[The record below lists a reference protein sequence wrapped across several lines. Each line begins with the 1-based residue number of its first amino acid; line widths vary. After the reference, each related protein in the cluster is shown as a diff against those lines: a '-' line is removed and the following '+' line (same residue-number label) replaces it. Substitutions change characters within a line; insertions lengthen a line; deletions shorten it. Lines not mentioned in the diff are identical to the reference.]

1 MRYGAKWLHF
11 STSGA
16 KPEVTKG
23 FTVSPKWRVFA
34 RTAQGGG
41 KKADPWKETAPK
53 GSVSMGLAAS
63 QSRYLMLTARKS
75 DLELTGQQINQSR
88 LQLANIT
95 NDLFNVASTLDP
107 DTDEAIQIQLRINSL
122 QSLDQALEL
131 QLRRV
136 DTQQQAV
143 QTEIESVQKVI
154 DKNIDLTFKT
164 FA

>member
-1 MRYGAKWLHF
+1 
-11 STSGA
+11 
-16 KPEVTKG
+16 
-23 FTVSPKWRVFA
+23 
-34 RTAQGGG
+34 
-41 KKADPWKETAPK
+41 
-53 GSVSMGLAAS
+53 MGLAAS

-75 DLELTGQQINQSR
+75 DLELTGQQVNQSR
-88 LQLANIT
+88 LTLANVT

-107 DTDEAIQIQLRINSL
+107 DSDEAIQIQLRINSI

-143 QTEIESVQKVI
+143 QTEIDSVKKVI
-154 DKNIDLTFKT
+154 DKSIDLTFKT